1 MTQAGWY
8 KTDEWWDMMD
18 MFDDPKRDK
27 QLERD
32 QTEVWNEMI
41 AQDLETRPAQRIAE
55 EWGIHWTHVYRRAK
69 KVR

>member
-1 MTQAGWY
+1 MKAGFY
-8 KTDEWWDMMD
+8 ELDPWWGMVQ
-18 MFDDPKRDK
+18 DDTERQK

-41 AQDLETRPAQRIAE
+41 TQDLETRPAKRIAE

-69 KVR
+69 KVRN